1 MNKKILTI
9 LLLLIAVSTI
19 AVVSAADTQKI
30 SGVEFNV
37 PEGYTFDE
45 DAGNSFLQSLESGKV
60 SDVGVFKNSA
70 GDTVF
75 IMIYNETPENSDF
88 PDDYKFENKTIAGEN
103 GTLMSAP
110 SRINVAFQYQEGDKY
125 IVIQA
130 MDEKVIEELLK

>member
-19 AVVSAADTQKI
+19 AVVSAVDTQKI

-37 PEGYTFDE
+37 PEGYTFDA
-45 DAGNSFLQSLESGKV
+45 DAGNSFLQSLENGKV
-60 SDVGVFKNSA
+60 SDVGVFKNSD

-88 PDDYKFENKTIAGEN
+88 PDDYKFENKTISGKN
-103 GTLMSAP
+103 GTFMSAP
-110 SRINVAFQYQEGDKY
+110 SRINVAFQYQDGDKY

>member
-1 MNKKILTI
+1 MNKKVLTI

-37 PEGYTFDE
+37 PEGYTFDA
-45 DAGNSFLQSLESGKV
+45 DAGNSFLQSLENGKV
-60 SDVGVFKNSA
+60 SDVGVFKNSD

-75 IMIYNETPENSDF
+75 IMIYDETPETSDF
-88 PDDYKFENKTIAGEN
+88 PDDYKFENKTIAGKN
-103 GTLMSAP
+103 GTFMSAP